1 MKQGGGLDV
10 RRYRDADWDAIAAI
24 HDRARLNELRMTVG
38 EAAFLSLEETA
49 ENEGLFDGQLWVA
62 TEDDAVVGF
71 VAFDEEEVTWL
82 YVAAEQSRRGVAT
95 ALLSHALGR
104 MKRPA
109 EVSVLDGTDP
119 AIALYEKL
127 GFRIVETKTGRL
139 EGNEGYPA
147 TGHRMVLNKKA
158 VMPVEGPFGV

>member
-1 MKQGGGLDV
+1 MSGDLEV

-24 HDRARLNELRMTVG
+24 HDRARLDELRMTVG

-49 ENEGLFDGQLWVA
+49 EHEGLFDGELWVA
-62 TEDDAVVGF
+62 TLDDAVVGF

-82 YVAAEQSRRGVAT
+82 YVDADRSRRGVAT
-95 ALLSHALGR
+95 ALLLHALGR

-109 EVSVLDGTDP
+109 EVSVLDGNVP

-127 GFRIVETKTGRL
+127 GFQIVETKTGRL
-139 EGNEGYPA
+139 EGNEGFAA
-147 TGHRMVLNKKA
+147 TGHRMVLDK
-158 VMPVEGPFGV
+158 